1 MADTSKLNSRDAPL
15 GDGGERLLAAGR
27 DVALRMWVETPADTG
42 GKETSTREYEVV
54 GYVVSG
60 RAELTLDARTVTL
73 EPGDSWLVPAGA
85 PHTYK
90 VLELFTAVEA
100 TSPPA
105 HRR

>member
-1 MADTSKLNSRDAPL
+1 MADTSTINSKDAPV
-15 GDGGERLLAAGR
+15 GPDGERLLAAGR
-27 DVALRMWVETPADTG
+27 DVALRMWRETPADTAD
-42 GKETSTREYEVV
+42 KTTTTRDYEVV
-54 GYVVSG
+54 GYVISG

-73 EPGDSWLVPAGA
+73 QTGDSWLVPAGS

-90 VLELFTAVEA
+90 VLEAFTAIEA